1 MAIRL
6 VKKKIT
12 QTNSNIKLEFLKY
25 PSNTT
30 SFIARLV
37 SNLSPQHSHVH
48 RHKLTHAAWPL
59 YWLSLKIKTLPSP
72 QTCLSPLPSFRQEA
86 EKEGGTVTLDATD
99 CSNGSTPLSTRTFVT
114 PAYQCQGTKTCHFR
128 SIHSAFQICKQ
139 GILQQLGSW
148 LKEQVFGWVSQV

>member
-86 EKEGGTVTLDATD
+86 EKEGGRNSDPG
-99 CSNGSTPLSTRTFVT
+99 CNR
-114 PAYQCQGTKTCHFR
+114 
-128 SIHSAFQICKQ
+128 
-139 GILQQLGSW
+139 LQQWQHSSEHKNICHTCLPVPGHQDLS
-148 LKEQVFGWVSQV
+148 LQIYPQCIPDL